1 MALDAALG
9 LLEDVGIEAIERR
22 ILELTDYQHRQLR
35 DKDIEIVSTTDCK
48 HRSGITSIAIP
59 NPQAIAQAL
68 KTRKV
73 IASARGEGL
82 RVSLH
87 FYNNYDD
94 VDQLL
99 RELVAISLGKL

>member
-1 MALDAALG
+1 MA
-9 LLEDVGIEAIERR
+9 V
-22 ILELTDYQHRQLR
+22 
-35 DKDIEIVSTTDCK
+35 
-48 HRSGITSIAIP
+48 P

-68 KTRKV
+68 KTRQV

-99 RELVAISLGKL
+99 RELVAIALGKL